1 MRVLN
6 SCETHAS
13 GPELASSC
21 GVRTP
26 RTSSMAIVQEP
37 EEENSRTS
45 CAVVGHFDPARAPP
59 TRKTHTHMKRH
70 DDDHPMSL
78 LLVVAQWLTAPDA
91 VVLCSLPFLTPV
103 EVLLL
108 ADGVDRH
115 TRRTM
120 ASSHVE
126 MWRALVRSAFPK
138 TPYSPTTKRPAAD
151 ANSARLATWKDV
163 FRVMAA
169 RESRLLLLG
178 DDAAGGFQQRA
189 QIFSSSGPELIPVQ
203 FDPEQQRLR
212 IKLRSRKLL
221 LLLLDV
227 SLPSKVC
234 KDGWVLLRERV
245 RVTRLQARV
254 ATSTA
259 DRFRTIRHKFSTLR
273 FGREKDA
280 PALPETEP
288 FESHDSSGSLVL
300 TSTHIIVQSPVFPE
314 IVVRIGDVEVRV
326 LPFAWICSFLSPT
339 VANP

>member
-1 MRVLN
+1 
-6 SCETHAS
+6 
-13 GPELASSC
+13 
-21 GVRTP
+21 
-26 RTSSMAIVQEP
+26 
-37 EEENSRTS
+37 
-45 CAVVGHFDPARAPP
+45 
-59 TRKTHTHMKRH
+59 
-70 DDDHPMSL
+70 MSL

-91 VVLCSLPFLTPV
+91 VVLCGLPFLTPA

-108 ADGVDRH
+108 ADGVDRR

-126 MWRALVRSAFPK
+126 IWRALVRSAFPK

-151 ANSARLATWKDV
+151 ANPARLATWKNV
-163 FRVMAA
+163 FCVMAA

-203 FDPEQQRLR
+203 LDPEQQRLR
-212 IKLRSRKLL
+212 IKLKSRKL

-227 SLPSKVC
+227 SLSSKVY
-234 KDGWVLLRERV
+234 KDGWVLLRECV

-254 ATSTA
+254 ATPTA
-259 DRFRTIRHKFSTLR
+259 DRFRTIRRKLSTLR

-280 PALPETEP
+280 LALPETEP

-300 TSTHIIVQSPVFPE
+300 TATHIIVQSPVFPE

-339 VANP
+339 VANPRSFVSGQQGASCCR